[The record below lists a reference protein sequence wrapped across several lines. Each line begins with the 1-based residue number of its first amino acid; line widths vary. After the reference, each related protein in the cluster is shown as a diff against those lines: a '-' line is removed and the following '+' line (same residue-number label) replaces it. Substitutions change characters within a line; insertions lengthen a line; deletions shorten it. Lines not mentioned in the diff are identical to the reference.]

1 MNILPS
7 TIKVMNGDLDKSY
20 KHVELHDVWDEYKIR
35 FTVFDP
41 FVGLYDEVWVETGFP
56 DDI

>member
-1 MNILPS
+1 
-7 TIKVMNGDLDKSY
+7 MNGDLDKSY